1 MEILNSVSTPS
12 LNVNP
17 NETRQLR
24 SSNVI
29 NQNSYKEAFKL
40 DINPKYLGGEL
51 EKVAIADS
59 EVLFYNSHLEITKKS

>member
-17 NETRQLR
+17 NEARNLR
-24 SSNVI
+24 TSNSV

-40 DINPKYLGGEL
+40 DINPKYLGTEL

-59 EVLFYNSHLEITKKS
+59 EALFYTNTLDIIKKS